1 MEGKMI
7 SIQAVPKSDV
17 DVYKLLRDKVTHKA
31 HTFEWANKAKTRLH
45 HKGSKS
51 GYIKVG
57 TVEGV
62 LVAQIKPQESA
73 HYFLCEKFIGR
84 LIAWFENELMAINI
98 QLKEETEK
106 KKKRKR

>member
-1 MEGKMI
+1 MI
-7 SIQAVPKSDV
+7 SIQAIPKSDI
-17 DVYKLLRDKVTHKA
+17 DVYKLLRDRVTHKA

-106 KKKRKR
+106 KRKRKR